1 MLGEP
6 SHLGSDL
13 VLRIGE
19 ELERRHL
26 SSLQVREA
34 LSYSPPPAYRSRPL
48 SALPSSNLLAL
59 QSSC

>member
-26 SSLQVREA
+26 SSLQVRPLRALKRKNSEA
-34 LSYSPPPAYRSRPL
+34 LVSWS
-48 SALPSSNLLAL
+48 
-59 QSSC
+59 